1 MIHDLKKLPEYF
13 SPVQSGLKTFEIRFN
28 DRNFHTGDTLIL
40 REWNRNYTGRE
51 ISAKIT
57 YILHNFSGLKEG
69 YIAMSIETEEGG
81 NQ

>member
-1 MIHDLKKLPEYF
+1 MIHELKILPEYF
-13 SPVQSGLKTFEIRFN
+13 SSIISRRKTFEIRFN

-40 REWNRNYTGRE
+40 REWNGNYTGRE
-51 ISAKIT
+51 VKSKIT